1 MSVRVFSLL
10 CAGAVVC
17 ALGSSPS
24 RAEVEDAE
32 SVFRQAQAYT
42 VKIDATIR
50 QPFVEDKATSGQG
63 AGFLV
68 DRERGW
74 IMTNAHVVGLSP
86 AEIRV
91 SFRDGPS
98 LPARKIYVEP
108 SQDFD
113 LAILEV
119 DPKSLPETT
128 IPARLNCAAAPGVGH
143 PVGAFGHPWGYTY
156 TGTRGIISGDLAEGK
171 LYLRTDAAINP
182 GNSGGPLISLKTGE
196 VVGINTSRVKAENN
210 QNTNFALP
218 SVYACPVLA
227 ALTAGQDPTPPA
239 LPVVFR
245 ETPDDDNTGG
255 LVVARSY
262 LPKGHLDLRP
272 GDRVIGVVGSA
283 APARN
288 VQELQQAL
296 RGKTRNVAL
305 QIQRDGKT
313 FVVAGR
319 LDPAARL
326 VARKGVAFSGLLI
339 GPSAYVDLAELGLHD
354 ALMVHNVA
362 AMTPAAGKFSR
373 NDLVTAVDG
382 QRFGTPEALYAYLD
396 KAASARRPVNIDL
409 RWLANAPNRL
419 FNYARITLPV
429 TDLTLVQDSS
439 EATVASAERPDQQAA
454 LTPSTTAQ

>member
-1 MSVRVFSLL
+1 MSSRLFPLL
-10 CAGAVVC
+10 CAGLLSC
-17 ALGSSPS
+17 ALTPAA
-24 RAEVEDAE
+24 RAETEDAE
-32 SVFRQAQAYT
+32 TVFRKAQGYT

-50 QPFVEDKATSGQG
+50 QPFVEDKATRGQG

-86 AEIRV
+86 AEVKV

-113 LAILEV
+113 LAILAV
-119 DPKSLPETT
+119 DPKRLPMTAVAAD
-128 IPARLNCAAAPGVGH
+128 IDCSAAPAVGH
-143 PVGAFGHPWGYTY
+143 PVGAFGHPWGYTF

-182 GNSGGPLISLKTGE
+182 GNSGGPLISLRTGR

-218 SVYACPVLA
+218 SLSACPVLA
-227 ALTAGQDPTPPA
+227 ALAAGQDPTPPS

-245 ETPDDDNTGG
+245 ETPDSEDADG

-262 LPKGHLDLRP
+262 LPKGALDLRP
-272 GDRVIGVVGSA
+272 GDQVLGVVGGN
-283 APARN
+283 APVRN

-296 RGKTRNVAL
+296 RGKADRAAL
-305 QIQRDGKT
+305 HVRRDGRDLI
-313 FVVAGR
+313 VAGR
-319 LDPAARL
+319 LRPAPRL

-339 GPSAYVDLAELGLHD
+339 GPSAYVDLAELGLAG

-382 QRFGTPEALYAYLD
+382 QRFTTPDDLYAYLG
-396 KAASARRPVNIDL
+396 KAAAAHRPVTVDV
-409 RWLANAPNRL
+409 RWLANTPTRL
-419 FNYARITLPV
+419 FNYARISLPV
-429 TDLTLVQDSS
+429 EGLTLVQDTGPRDVVMG
-439 EATVASAERPDQQAA
+439 APQGRQAA
-454 LTPSTTAQ
+454 LTPAPSQP

>member
-1 MSVRVFSLL
+1 MLSRIIPLL
-10 CAGAVVC
+10 CAGTLLC
-17 ALGSSPS
+17 AAAHPA
-24 RAEVEDAE
+24 RAETEDAE
-32 SVFRQAQAYT
+32 TVFRQAQGYT

-86 AEIRV
+86 AEVKV
-91 SFRDGPS
+91 SFRDGPAI
-98 LPARKIYVEP
+98 PARKIYVEP

-113 LAILEV
+113 LAILAV
-119 DPKSLPETT
+119 DPKSLPQTVAT
-128 IPARLNCAAAPGVGH
+128 AQLDCNAAPAVGH

-182 GNSGGPLISLKTGE
+182 GNSGGPLISLKTGR

-218 SVYACPVLA
+218 SLYACPVLA
-227 ALTAGQDPTPPA
+227 ALAAGQDPTPPA

-245 ETPDDDNTGG
+245 ETPDGDGNGG

-262 LPKGHLDLRP
+262 LPQGTLDLRP
-272 GDRVIGVVGSA
+272 GDRVLGVVGTD
-283 APARN
+283 APLRN
-288 VQELQQAL
+288 TQELQQAL
-296 RGKTRNVAL
+296 RGKADRIAL
-305 QIQRDGKT
+305 HIQRAGKE

-319 LDPAARL
+319 LDPAPRL
-326 VARKGVAFSGLLI
+326 VVRKGVAFSGLLI
-339 GPSAYVDLAELGLHD
+339 GPAAYVDLAELGLQS

-362 AMTPAAGKFSR
+362 GMTPAAGKFSR

-382 QRFGTPEALYAYLD
+382 QRFATAEDLYAHLG
-396 KAASARRPVNIDL
+396 KAAAERRPVEIDL
-409 RWLANAPNRL
+409 RWLANAPTRL
-419 FNYARITLPV
+419 FNYARISLPV
-429 TDLTLVQDSS
+429 EDLTLVQDSS
-439 EATVASAERPDQQAA
+439 TRDVAHAEQSDRQAA
-454 LTPSTTAQ
+454 LVPSTAQE